1 MGSGCVYVCYTKGR
15 RQASYPDQRPQW
27 ERAGLLTCRAEVT
40 LGCHW
45 VGSSV
50 TTTTDLRLRWPTAE
64 INLRKVTP
72 QSMFQK
78 THHGHVQLKEGKL
91 RHTAGSHSEAQ
102 RPEFPPLQSV
112 IPTRW
117 LTPAPPPPCSN
128 TWYVLNTLSG
138 SQHVFSLQFFIS
150 NIHLGFGLLSNAM
163 WMESRCLFW
172 TQQNKRRV
180 TEPILPQSK
189 LVLTTTPTVGD
200 RLRGTGPMLI

>member
-1 MGSGCVYVCYTKGR
+1 MCAAQKAEDMPVTQIKDFGENE
-15 RQASYPDQRPQW
+15 QW
-27 ERAGLLTCRAEVT
+27 RLSAELKSPLAVTEWLFNQYYYRAEASLT
-40 LGCHW
+40 HSWGKHTQ
-45 VGSSV
+45 GH
-50 TTTTDLRLRWPTAE
+50 
-64 INLRKVTP
+64 P
-72 QSMFQK
+72 QSLCFRR
-78 THHGHVQLKEGKL
+78 HHVSMLSLKKANWGTV
-91 RHTAGSHSEAQ
+91 HGQSEAQ
-102 RPEFPPLQSV
+102 RAEFPPLQSV
-112 IPTRW
+112 IPTQW
-117 LTPAPPPPCSN
+117 LAPAPPPPCSN

-200 RLRGTGPMLI
+200 RLCGTGPMLI